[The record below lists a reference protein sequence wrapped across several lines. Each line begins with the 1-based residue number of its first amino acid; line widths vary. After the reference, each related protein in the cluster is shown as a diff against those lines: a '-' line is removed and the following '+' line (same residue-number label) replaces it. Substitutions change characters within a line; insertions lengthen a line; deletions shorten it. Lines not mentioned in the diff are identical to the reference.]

1 MYQAEMPQ
9 HERRRKMVVIGYQ
22 VKFTNWTPS
31 HNEYNFVNLQD
42 AKDFI
47 AKHEKYGYKAKVNAI
62 HAQESVSV
70 SA

>member
-1 MYQAEMPQ
+1 
-9 HERRRKMVVIGYQ
+9 MVTIGYR

-47 AKHEKYGYKAKVNAI
+47 AKHEKYGYKAQVNAI
-62 HAQESVSV
+62 NAQESVSV
-70 SA
+70 VA